1 MIEKIEFMTSYYII
15 NHIIHP
21 NMRKS
26 GNISII
32 PIINPDKI
40 NKRNKIKSQKIHSQ
54 NIDPKYR
61 VLLNAVFEKSGKSL
75 QYDSDE
81 EGYSSEDNGV

>member
-21 NMRKS
+21 NMRKY
-26 GNISII
+26 GNISTI

-40 NKRNKIKSQKIHSQ
+40 HSQ
-54 NIDPKYR
+54 NIDSQYM
-61 VLLNAVFEKSGKSL
+61 VLFNTVFEKSGKSL
-75 QYDSDE
+75 QYDSDDDDGCE
-81 EGYSSEDNGV
+81 DEDNGY

>member
-32 PIINPDKI
+32 PII
-40 NKRNKIKSQKIHSQ
+40 NKIKSQKIHSQ

-75 QYDSDE
+75 QYDSDDDDGCE
-81 EGYSSEDNGV
+81 DEDNGY